1 MNTPQTSSKADDASM
16 CLVDPI
22 KKINSIVVVKQLRVD
37 LPTAKNT
44 IPSVIVVPGPN
55 AL

>member
-1 MNTPQTSSKADDASM
+1 MNTPQTSLKADNASM
-16 CLVDPI
+16 CLGDPI

-37 LPTAKNT
+37 RHTAKNT
-44 IPSVIVVPGPN
+44 MLCVIVAQEPN

>member
-1 MNTPQTSSKADDASM
+1 MNTPQTSSKAVSASM
-16 CLVDPI
+16 FLEGPI
-22 KKINSIVVVKQLRVD
+22 KRINSIVVVKQLRVD